1 MCKTWGRI
9 QIGNK
14 TMLIHNTD
22 SNNSCPGPIS
32 ISIEQYLLKKN
43 IVIRNSFFIKSGN
56 IKNNC
61 NIVDNYI
68 TENYFYVQN
77 SFCTKTSSST
87 MFVLK
92 LSAKSLKQQYQE
104 VLLQQDQHYHK
115 KGKLYQQTAIVRKLT
130 QTAACVTKRSKRNHS
145 RYKGSNNSR
154 YEGVVKKESN
164 SCSMHLNQ

>member
-68 TENYFYVQN
+68 TENYFYV
-77 SFCTKTSSST
+77 
-87 MFVLK
+87 
-92 LSAKSLKQQYQE
+92 
-104 VLLQQDQHYHK
+104 
-115 KGKLYQQTAIVRKLT
+115 
-130 QTAACVTKRSKRNHS
+130 
-145 RYKGSNNSR
+145 
-154 YEGVVKKESN
+154 
-164 SCSMHLNQ
+164 